1 MSWSNSYFWANSVR
15 EKTIEYQ
22 MVNNDFPSS
31 TEQFQKEIETI
42 AIVIKTELVT
52 RYKTRYIIVTVREN
66 LQESEIFNLGK
77 RISIIEQ
84 NCINKSK
91 ELYDNTINRCVYAH
105 NKNEAENLLTIID
118 KSLIILQNSKTS
130 KNFQNLSIDD
140 LISEILLKINNY
152 KKSKLKP
159 KLIKSKTTRDK
170 PR

>member
-1 MSWSNSYFWANSVR
+1 MTWTNNNFWGEKHR

-31 TEQFQKEIETI
+31 TEQFQKDIETI

-66 LQESEIFNLGK
+66 LCESEIFNLGK

-91 ELYDNTINRCVYAH
+91 ELYDNTINRCVYNK
-105 NKNEAENLLTIID
+105 NKNEAENVLTIID

-130 KNFQNLSIDD
+130 KNFNNLTVED

-159 KLIKSKTTRDK
+159 KTIRSKITEDK
-170 PR
+170 IR

>member
-1 MSWSNSYFWANSVR
+1 MGWSNSYFWANSVR
-15 EKTIEYQ
+15 EKTVEYQ
-22 MVNNDFPSS
+22 MVDNTFPMS

-91 ELYDNTINRCVYAH
+91 ELYDNTINRCVYNH
-105 NKNEAENLLTIID
+105 NKNEAENKLYEID
-118 KSLIILQNSKTS
+118 RGLRLIRDSN
-130 KNFQNLSIDD
+130 
-140 LISEILLKINNY
+140 LISTTTLKSVISDILIKVSDY

-159 KLIKSKTTRDK
+159 KQIKTRASKDK
-170 PR
+170 FY